1 MIATTTLKTIVMVLF
16 GLTIVWLVK
25 ILIKQ
30 ESETLVRALLTAV
43 FFGVVLLYLQQT
55 KLQTISWKDTKQ
67 IIFPEKPLALAYVK
81 DEGRSSGAKYVRY
94 TFPAPTG
101 QEGSLLGVGP
111 RLKLTLD
118 PNGRN
123 YHITDIEPV
132 NRILTYLGLPEVKT
146 GVRELAAVTGR
157 LADVNSYRWEDYDGR
172 ILILERG
179 LCQDKDGLERYHCV
193 VSITVRD
200 KY

>member
-1 MIATTTLKTIVMVLF
+1 MTETATLKIIVMVLF

-30 ESETLVRALLTAV
+30 EFETLVRALLMAV
-43 FFGVVLLYLQQT
+43 FFGAALLYLQQT
-55 KLQTISWKDTKQ
+55 KSQTISWKDIKQ
-67 IIFPEKPLALAYVK
+67 TVFPEKDLALAYVK
-81 DEGRSSGAKYVRY
+81 DEGRTSGVKYVRY
-94 TFPAPTG
+94 TFPTPTG

-118 PNGRN
+118 SNGRN

-146 GVRELAAVTGR
+146 GVKELAAITGR

-172 ILILERG
+172 ILIIERG
-179 LCQDKDGLERYHCV
+179 LCQDMNSLERYHCV
-193 VSITVRD
+193 VSIMVRD
-200 KY
+200 RY